1 MATGIIKVSPMP
13 RILTLRGSACRPW
26 FFGLDPQTRGHR
38 RPHAMTQVPEPS
50 LAVRVDPNEMVRY
63 VHHLMTR
70 APSSSGDMS
79 IAIAQRQ
86 WGGDT
91 PQARAAQL
99 RWSALNRAFG
109 DARVS
114 TWTTHPKRDQIHV
127 PAALIAAAGVA
138 RLTLDEQEV
147 GVDIPPLLD
156 ATLELCEPV
165 GNA

>member
-1 MATGIIKVSPMP
+1 MSNDLQPN
-13 RILTLRGSACRPW
+13 
-26 FFGLDPQTRGHR
+26 
-38 RPHAMTQVPEPS
+38 

-63 VHHLMTR
+63 VQELMT
-70 APSSSGDMS
+70 APHN
-79 IAIAQRQ
+79 AVPETTKALAHRQ

-91 PQARAAQL
+91 PLARAAQL

-114 TWTTHPKRDQIHV
+114 TWTTQQKRDQIHV

-138 RLTLDEQEV
+138 RLTITEQEV
-147 GVDIPPLLD
+147 VFDIPTLLD

-165 GNA
+165 GHG

>member
-1 MATGIIKVSPMP
+1 MNNETQPN
-13 RILTLRGSACRPW
+13 LT
-26 FFGLDPQTRGHR
+26 
-38 RPHAMTQVPEPS
+38 
-50 LAVRVDPNEMVRY
+50 VRVDPNEMVQY
-63 VHHLMTR
+63 VQNLMTTPQSAT
-70 APSSSGDMS
+70 APETTM
-79 IAIAQRQ
+79 ALAQAQ

-138 RLTLDEQEV
+138 RLTVTETEV
-147 GVDIPPLLD
+147 VFDIPTLLD

-165 GNA
+165 GHA